1 MPASGTAD
9 AATVAVWAPFLT
21 SPRFWFGI
29 CGVIGGYLLLMLT
42 NPVRAAFQD
51 GFRAMRRHKAL
62 WGFLALFGLGYAL
75 FQIAL
80 RLFFSQALPVGEQP
94 TFQWGQTWFLPHS
107 RQLEILGESVLP
119 AAESVGG
126 IFNVFV
132 TTFPLSAVAA
142 LLFLTNRGGHRVVLS
157 RALRKRFGKSGW
169 LVHGGLLLCGL
180 AAVAKPCVYV
190 ALPMAGDSVPHSLMW
205 SQLIDSLSFVFE
217 YLFGICIQI
226 YLILL
231 VYLWVRGK
239 SQPHV
244 DLLDFAIRRFSYVM
258 KWATLV
264 LVISSVTIHI
274 PLVLATA
281 PFTAAYLPLEG
292 TVYYIDRFV
301 RPVLALFLVVFC
313 SMQITLTFHSE
324 TLKKAVRD
332 HVHFVKERWGLIA
345 WFLIVAGLHFFALQ
359 AFDSTFV
366 AGFGEGT
373 APVLVWQLLYPTLM
387 ALVGGWLLASWV
399 CLFKRC
405 EAGMVH
411 TQEWL
416 KF

>member
-1 MPASGTAD
+1 MPGSGTAE
-9 AATVAVWAPFLT
+9 AVTVAIWAPFLT

-42 NPVRAAFQD
+42 NPVRGAFQD

-62 WGFLALFGLGYAL
+62 WGLLALFGLGYAL
-75 FQIAL
+75 FQLAL
-80 RLFFSQALPVGEQP
+80 RLFYSQALPVGERP
-94 TFQWGQTWFLPHS
+94 TFQWGRTWFLPHS

-142 LLFLTNRGGHRVVLS
+142 LLFLANRGGHRVVLS
-157 RALRKRFGKSGW
+157 RALRKRFGRAGW
-169 LVHGGLLLCGL
+169 LVHGGLLLCAA

-190 ALPMAGDSVPHSLMW
+190 ALRIAGDSVPNALMW
-205 SQLIDSLSFVFE
+205 SLLIDWLSFVFE

-231 VYLWVRGK
+231 VYLWVRGR
-239 SQPHV
+239 SQSHV
-244 DLLDFAIRRFSYVM
+244 NLLDFAIRRFSYVM

-264 LVISSVTIHI
+264 LVISSATIHI

-281 PFTAAYLPLEG
+281 PLTAGYLTLE
-292 TVYYIDRFV
+292 TTFYYIERFA
-301 RPVLALFLVVFC
+301 RPVLAFFLIVFC
-313 SMQITLTFHSE
+313 SVQITLTFHSE
-324 TLKKAVRD
+324 TLKKAMRD
-332 HVHFVKERWGLIA
+332 HLQFVRKRWALLA
-345 WFLIVAGLHFFALQ
+345 WFLVVAGLHFFALH
-359 AFDSTFV
+359 ALDSTFV

-373 APVLVWQLLYPTLM
+373 APVLAWQLLSPTLM
-387 ALVGGWLLASWV
+387 ALLGGWLLASWV

-405 EAGMVH
+405 EADTVH
-411 TQEWL
+411 AQEWL